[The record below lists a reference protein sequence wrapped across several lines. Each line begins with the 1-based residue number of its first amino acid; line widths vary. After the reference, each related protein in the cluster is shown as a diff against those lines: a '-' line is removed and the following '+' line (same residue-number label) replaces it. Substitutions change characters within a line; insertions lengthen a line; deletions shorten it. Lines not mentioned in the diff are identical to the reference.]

1 MANSIPLVSP
11 VPSLYSLET
20 LDQKWRR
27 ETYSTY
33 QRLPETI
40 VSVQTRAFLIKQGRK
55 QRYRLNRH
63 LENSRKGLES
73 VEVKSRGG

>member
-33 QRLPETI
+33 QRLPET
-40 VSVQTRAFLIKQGRK
+40 
-55 QRYRLNRH
+55 
-63 LENSRKGLES
+63 ES
-73 VEVKSRGG
+73 YPYKHEQDFF